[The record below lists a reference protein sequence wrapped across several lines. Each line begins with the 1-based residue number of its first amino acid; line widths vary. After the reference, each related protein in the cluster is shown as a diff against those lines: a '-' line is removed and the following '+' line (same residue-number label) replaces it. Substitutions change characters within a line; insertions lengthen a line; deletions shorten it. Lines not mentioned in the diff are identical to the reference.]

1 MTKKEGNILLGH
13 GSGGKMMHDLIES
26 VFMEHFSNPVLRAQ
40 TDAALITINSSDIA
54 FTTDSFV
61 IDPLFFPGGDIGK
74 LAVCGTVND
83 LAVTGA
89 EPLYL
94 SVSFIIE
101 EGFPVNELEIIAR
114 SMALEAKKA
123 GVLIVTG
130 DTKVVNRG
138 KCDKLFINSAGI
150 GRISSKNL
158 VISKAENIVRGDVII
173 INGTIGDHGIAV
185 LNARE
190 SFDFRTT
197 VESDCASLNHLIS
210 AVLGKSNPK
219 FMRDPTRGGVAAV
232 LNELAGKTGLGIE
245 IDESALPVRNDVK
258 AVCEILGFDPLHVAN
273 EGKVL
278 IVASEH
284 EATAILEALRAHES
298 GKDSAVIGK
307 IVNDHPG
314 RVVMKNETGGRRI
327 VDTLSGD
334 QLPRIC

>member
-1 MTKKEGNILLGH
+1 MRKQEGNILLGH

-26 VFMEHFSNPVLRAQ
+26 VFMEHFSNPVLRAR
-40 TDAALITINSSDIA
+40 TDAALLTINSSDIA

-61 IDPLFFPGGDIGK
+61 VDPLFFPGGDIGK

-158 VISKAENIVRGDVII
+158 GISKAENIVRGDVII

-190 SFDFRTT
+190 SFNFRTT

-284 EATAILEALRAHES
+284 EATDILEVLRAHES